1 MHVYVRLFGPL
12 RVVVGS
18 GEIELALSG
27 ESATV
32 AQVLE
37 AVSVRYPQAHRYL
50 RAPPGGL
57 PPGVRA
63 LVADVRLDD
72 TTALMAPLR
81 EDDRLT
87 LLMPIVAG

>member
-1 MHVYVRLFGPL
+1 MRVFVRLFGPL

-18 GEIELALSG
+18 GEIELALGG
-27 ESATV
+27 ETATV
-32 AQVLE
+32 AQALE
-37 AVSVRYPQAHRYL
+37 NICLRYPQAHRYL
-50 RAPPGGL
+50 RAPPAGL
-57 PPGVRA
+57 PPGMRA

-72 TTALMAPLR
+72 TTAPMAPLR